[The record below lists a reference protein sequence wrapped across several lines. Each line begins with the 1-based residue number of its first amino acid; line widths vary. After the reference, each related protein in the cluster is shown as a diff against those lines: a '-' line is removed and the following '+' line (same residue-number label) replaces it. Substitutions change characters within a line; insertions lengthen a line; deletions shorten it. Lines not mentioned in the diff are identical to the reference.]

1 MLPLPLKGRG
11 ATINNINCKL
21 YGVLRGMTVV
31 GGEFR
36 VGRTG
41 SGVGVVAMLLFSE
54 KVWYIPD

>member
-31 GGEFR
+31 GGESR

-41 SGVGVVAMLLFSE
+41 SGVGVVAMLLFSFLF
-54 KVWYIPD
+54 